1 MVYDS
6 KRIYRIHLF
15 DVYEL
20 NLKQITSLK
29 SKIGFIVNIY
39 VPVFVETN
47 LTQTVSYVPSIILLK
62 RNLMKD
68 FEVPHSVK

>member
-6 KRIYRIHLF
+6 KRIYRILLF

-29 SKIGFIVNIY
+29 SQIGFIVNIY
-39 VPVFVETN
+39 APVFVKTN
-47 LTQTVSYVPSIILLK
+47 LTQTVPPIILLTRDVK
-62 RNLMKD
+62 G
-68 FEVPHSVK
+68 FGVPHSVK

>member
-6 KRIYRIHLF
+6 KRIYRILLF

-29 SKIGFIVNIY
+29 SKIGFILNIY
-39 VPVFVETN
+39 VPVFVKTN
-47 LTQTVSYVPSIILLK
+47 LTQAVPYAPTIILLT
-62 RNLMKD
+62 RDEKD
-68 FEVPHSVK
+68 FGVTHSVK

>member
-29 SKIGFIVNIY
+29 SKIGFIVSIRTGIRR
-39 VPVFVETN
+39 ETN
-47 LTQTVSYVPSIILLK
+47 LTQTVPYAPSIILLI
-62 RNLMKD
+62 RDLMKD
-68 FEVPHSVK
+68 FGVPHSVK

>member
-6 KRIYRIHLF
+6 KRIYRILLF

-29 SKIGFIVNIY
+29 SKTGFIVHIY
-39 VPVFVETN
+39 VLVFVKAN
-47 LTQTVSYVPSIILLK
+47 PTQTLPYA
-62 RNLMKD
+62 
-68 FEVPHSVK
+68 PHRRPDEGFWGASFC

>member
-6 KRIYRIHLF
+6 KRIYRILLF

-20 NLKQITSLK
+20 KLKQITSLK

-39 VPVFVETN
+39 LPVFVKTN
-47 LTQTVSYVPSIILLK
+47 LTQTAPYVPSIILLI
-62 RNLMKD
+62 RDLMKD